1 MVTVLFVHGT
11 GVREPFYSQAL
22 EEIRNGLARVRPDVH
37 VEPCDWG
44 TSLGSYLRAGG
55 VSIPGYPEYLAATA
69 EEAGAG
75 TAESGAVA
83 TGSHPLPSDNFEGGS
98 ETDEARLRW
107 AMLYADPFAELGVY
121 AMSGKPPGSGSPALF
136 TPGVISTGDE
146 LLALLSRLEESDAV
160 RAAWGPFVSSPSVA
174 EGVAALLAAQEL
186 RRAVAVA
193 PAGGDALPR
202 LAARALTAWAMAQS
216 PRDAGTFPV
225 PERDDLV
232 DLLTNELGGDTK
244 GLNDALVSALG
255 YSARLFER
263 SIGSRMLVSRRAR
276 LSNRSVG
283 FFGDILSYLTRGQ
296 AVRDH
301 VAETIRALPD
311 RGPVVLLGH
320 SLGGIIA
327 FDLLAA
333 QASDPVADMLVTV
346 GSQAPLLYELDALPS
361 LPYGT
366 ALPGAFPRWL
376 NVHDR
381 RDLLSYVAA
390 EAFGNDPRVTDVA
403 VDNRQPVS
411 AAHSSYWANADLY
424 RVLADALPG

>member
-1 MVTVLFVHGT
+1 M
-11 GVREPFYSQAL
+11 REPSYSQAL
-22 EEIRNGLARVRPDVH
+22 EEIKAGLAGVRSDVH

-69 EEAGAG
+69 EETAAGK
-75 TAESGAVA
+75 AESGVA
-83 TGSHPLPSDNFEGGS
+83 AAGPYPFPSDGFEGGS

-121 AMSGKPPGSGSPALF
+121 AMSGKPSGSGSPALF
-136 TPGVISTGDE
+136 TPGVVSTGDE
-146 LLALLSRLEESDAV
+146 LLAVLSRLEESDAV
-160 RAAWGPFVSSPSVA
+160 CAAWGSFVSGPSVT

-216 PRDAGTFPV
+216 PRDAGAFPV
-225 PERDDLV
+225 PERDELV
-232 DLLTNELGGDTK
+232 DLLTNELGGDAK

-276 LSNRSVG
+276 ISNRSVG

-333 QASDPVADMLVTV
+333 QASNPVADMLVTV

-366 ALPGAFPRWL
+366 GLPGAFPRWL

-381 RDLLSYVAA
+381 RDLLSYLAA
-390 EAFGNDPRVTDVA
+390 EAFGRDPRVTDVA

>member
-11 GVREPFYSQAL
+11 GVREPSYTQAL
-22 EEIRNGLARVRPDVH
+22 EGIRSGLARVRPDVR

-44 TSLGSYLRAGG
+44 SALGSYLRAGG
-55 VSIPGYPEYLAATA
+55 VSIPGYPEYLAAT
-69 EEAGAG
+69 EVAG
-75 TAESGAVA
+75 TVGAEAKVA
-83 TGSHPLPSDNFEGGS
+83 AGEVHPPAPGGPEGGG
-98 ETDEARLRW
+98 EADEDRLRW

-121 AMSGKPPGSGSPALF
+121 AMTERPSGVGTPALF
-136 TPGVISTGDE
+136 SPGAVSAGDQLLE
-146 LLALLSRLEESDAV
+146 LIARLGMSDAV
-160 RAAWGPFVSSPSVA
+160 RGAWRAVAPGPSVA
-174 EGVAALLAAQEL
+174 EATAALLAAPEL
-186 RRAVAVA
+186 RRAISAV
-193 PAGGDALPR
+193 PAEGDALPR
-202 LAARALTAWAMAQS
+202 LTARALTAWAMAHS
-216 PRDAGTFPV
+216 AREAGTFPV
-225 PERDDLV
+225 PERDGLV
-232 DLLTNELGGDTK
+232 DVLTNELGGDVK
-244 GLNDALVSALG
+244 GLSDVLASALG

-263 SIGSRMLVSRRAR
+263 SLGSRLLVSRRAA

-283 FFGDILSYLTRGQ
+283 FFGDVLSYLTRGQ

-301 VAETIRALPD
+301 VADTIRALSD
-311 RGPVVLLGH
+311 RRPVVLLGH

-333 QASDPVADMLVTV
+333 QASSPVADMLVTV

-366 ALPGAFPRWL
+366 GLPTAFPRWL
-376 NVHDR
+376 NVYDR

-390 EAFGNDPRVTDVA
+390 EAFGNDPRITDVP

-424 RVLADALPG
+424 RVLSEALPG